1 MKCGEMEF
9 EGDGLVRLSM
19 CDGPVETVKYMCV
32 NIWYML
38 DCVVGLAEIH
48 FLDI

>member
-1 MKCGEMEF
+1 
-9 EGDGLVRLSM
+9 M

-38 DCVVGLAEIH
+38 DCVFGLAEIH
-48 FLDI
+48 FLGI